1 MRFAVATAF
10 AALVGLA
17 VASPTPSNSGN
28 SVRGNTGNGQKIAP
42 KVFVFSMYDSEDVWT
57 DRIALTQNVTVP
69 GLSPLFPNVH
79 CNAAGEICQL
89 ITGEAEINAACT
101 VTALLFSNLFDFTS
115 TYFLIAGVAGVNP
128 HMGTSASVL
137 LARYAV
143 QVALANEV
151 DAREMPSN
159 WTTGYWLQG
168 TSEPGTMDDVEIY
181 GTEVF
186 ELNTNLREK
195 VRPWLDGITL
205 NDTTQAQEYRA
216 TFGYSPA
223 SDPPAVFYGDVSTS
237 DVYFLGADLDNAFAN
252 ITSLWTN
259 GTGQYAMTAQEDN
272 ATFEAMIRAHL
283 AGLMDFSR
291 VILLRAASDFDRSP
305 PNAAEVP
312 AFLAS
317 HGGYPP
323 SLENLFIAGN
333 PIVQGIISN
342 WSSFKGGVAP
352 QDGWLHNADVNH
364 TLELKKAAAK
374 KRSMSRRGALG
385 LARR

>member
-1 MRFAVATAF
+1 M
-10 AALVGLA
+10 
-17 VASPTPSNSGN
+17 
-28 SVRGNTGNGQKIAP
+28 
-42 KVFVFSMYDSEDVWT
+42 
-57 DRIALTQNVTVP
+57 LTS
-69 GLSPLFPNVH
+69 LS
-79 CNAAGEICQL
+79 
-89 ITGEAEINAACT
+89 
-101 VTALLFSNLFDFTS
+101 
-115 TYFLIAGVAGVNP
+115 
-128 HMGTSASVL
+128 
-137 LARYAV
+137 
-143 QVALANEV
+143 
-151 DAREMPSN
+151 
-159 WTTGYWLQG
+159 
-168 TSEPGTMDDVEIY
+168 
-181 GTEVF
+181 
-186 ELNTNLREK
+186 
-195 VRPWLDGITL
+195 
-205 NDTTQAQEYRA
+205 
-216 TFGYSPA
+216 
-223 SDPPAVFYGDVSTS
+223 S